1 MHQYA
6 FKMKKYDI
14 MNKMLMAALLSFVL
28 ELILIPFLYKGT
40 EAFTSD
46 IYNPKGTMES
56 MQNSTMTR
64 ENQTNQ
70 TTDNQTTDKTDPG
83 VPEPI

>member
-1 MHQYA
+1 
-6 FKMKKYDI
+6 
-14 MNKMLMAALLSFVL
+14 MNKMLMAALLPFVL

-40 EAFTSD
+40 EAATSD
-46 IYNPKGTMES
+46 KYNLKETMES
-56 MQNSTMTR
+56 MQNSTMTM

-70 TTDNQTTDKTDPG
+70 TTTDNQTEQIIPG

>member
-1 MHQYA
+1 M
-6 FKMKKYDI
+6 
-14 MNKMLMAALLSFVL
+14 
-28 ELILIPFLYKGT
+28 ILIPFLYKGT
-40 EAFTSD
+40 DAFTSD

-56 MQNSTMTR
+56 MQNNTMTM

-70 TTDNQTTDKTDPG
+70 ITDNQTTDKIIPG